1 MKHFSNSQ
9 GATRHGEKS
18 QVATN
23 DLSMN
28 NLSINKKVL
37 MNLSFATC
45 VLVASIFLASSAS
58 AAVIE
63 CNDCSA
69 EQRDSSIAQLE
80 TGSVFVVDFVNK
92 TVDKYMINDD
102 GTTEVLD
109 PTRADVSKLNQQ
121 FSHRKTYLRDPKY
134 ISDKR

>member
-1 MKHFSNSQ
+1 M
-9 GATRHGEKS
+9 
-18 QVATN
+18 
-23 DLSMN
+23 
-28 NLSINKKVL
+28 
-37 MNLSFATC
+37 MNLSFAAC
-45 VLVASIFLASSAS
+45 VLAASLFMASSTF

-69 EQRDSSIAQLE
+69 EQRDASIAQRE

-109 PTRADVSKLNQQ
+109 PTLADVSKLNQQ
-121 FSHRKTYLRDPKY
+121 FPHRKTYLRDPK
-134 ISDKR
+134 